1 MGRERARSGSWR
13 LLSAMALASGITSV
27 PNAAIVLAIPTLH
40 RQFGTSLTA
49 LEWTVTGYL
58 LTYSALLITA
68 GRLADVFGRVRVL
81 TIGTAL
87 YMVASVPGALANSSI
102 VLIVSLAA
110 VGVGAAVLTP
120 ASLAIVTD
128 GFRGERRGMAVG
140 IWGAATALFS
150 GIGPALGGVFT
161 AELSWRWILW
171 LNVIVGALILL
182 GVRRAAESHDERA
195 SGKIDYAGLALSF
208 LGLGALTLALN
219 EAPDTW
225 PFASAKFV
233 IVIGAGLLLLAG
245 FVVIE
250 RRLREP
256 LIDPHMFRRRNLT
269 GASVVVFVLDF
280 ALGAVL
286 FFVPTYLQDL
296 LGYNALQAGLLLLP
310 ASVTMMVAMPV
321 GGRLFERFGPLPP
334 IIGGMTMSGA
344 AMLLLSGIS
353 SSSRYVDLWPAL
365 GLLGLGIGT
374 ALTPMNLA
382 ALNSVDARHHG
393 TVAAVITT
401 LGGLGSTFGVA
412 LSGAVFEAVETTRI
426 VSDAGD
432 RGVHLT
438 DSVARQLAGL
448 LDGTPSAA
456 TTLAHYPAAQQP
468 ALRTAVHDGF
478 ISALGSTMRLS
489 FALVIVAIV
498 LALAL
503 IRSRPVSVAPRPSVA
518 EPFSGLAPRP

>member
-1 MGRERARSGSWR
+1 MGREARSGSWR
-13 LLSAMALASGITSV
+13 LLTAMALASGITSV
-27 PNAAIVLAIPTLH
+27 PSAAIVLALPTLH

-58 LTYSALLITA
+58 LTYSALLIAA

-81 TIGTAL
+81 SIGTVL
-87 YMVASVPGALANSSI
+87 YMAASIPGALAGSSI

-128 GFRGERRGMAVG
+128 AFRGERRGMAVG
-140 IWGAATALFS
+140 IWGASTALFS
-150 GIGPALGGVFT
+150 GIGPAIGGVFT

-171 LNVIVGALILL
+171 LNVIVGAVILV
-182 GVRRAAESHDERA
+182 GAHGAAESHDAQA
-195 SGKIDYAGLALSF
+195 SGRIDYRGLALSF

-225 PFASAKFV
+225 PFRSPKFV
-233 IVIGAGLLLLAG
+233 LVLGAGLLLLVG
-245 FVVIE
+245 FVLIE

-256 LIDPHMFRRRNLT
+256 LIDTRMFRQRNLT

-286 FFVPTYLQDL
+286 FFFPTYLQDL
-296 LGYNALQAGLLLLP
+296 LGYNALQTGLLLLP

-321 GGRLFERFGPLPP
+321 GGRLFERLGPLPP
-334 IIGGMTMSGA
+334 IVGGMAISGL
-344 AMLLLSGIS
+344 AMLLLSDIS
-353 SSSRYVDLWPAL
+353 SSTRYADLWPPLA
-365 GLLGLGIGT
+365 LLGLGIGI

-382 ALNSVDARHHG
+382 ALNSVDARSHG
-393 TVAAVITT
+393 SVAAVITT

-412 LSGAVFEAVETTRI
+412 LSGAVFEAVQASRI
-426 VSDAGD
+426 VSYAADHGI
-432 RGVHLT
+432 HLT
-438 DSVARQLAGL
+438 DAVARRLAGL
-448 LDGTPSAA
+448 LDGTPSASA
-456 TTLAHYPAAQQP
+456 TLARYPAAERP
-468 ALRTAVHDGF
+468 SLRTAVHHGF

-498 LALAL
+498 LSLAL
-503 IRSRPVSVAPRPSVA
+503 IRSRPVSVVPSPSVA